1 MATTLEIAMSDV
13 VDLLPLIRTRQAETC
28 EHLHV
33 EVSPT
38 VAELTCTGCQCE
50 IDPWWYLRSL
60 AHREAEIVERRRKW
74 KDQWKN
80 LIQVQATRLLEQ
92 AADEI
97 RRLKDALHEERT
109 ANRRRQTTEMQRM
122 KADLADL
129 RQAGRQ
135 R

>member
-1 MATTLEIAMSDV
+1 MAYGDERDV
-13 VDLLPLIRTRQAETC
+13 VEIPSVEAVAPDD
-28 EHLHV
+28 EHV
-33 EVSPT
+33 GAAWE
-38 VAELTCTGCQCE
+38 
-50 IDPWWYLRSL
+50 DR
-60 AHREAEIVERRRKW
+60 
-74 KDQWKN
+74 WKN

-92 AADEI
+92 AAAEI

-109 ANRRRQTTEMQRM
+109 ANRRRETTEMRRM